1 MPKDKSL
8 FHYGKPYHTLLDP
21 LMKDTREKIL
31 EYIPEKTSVLDI
43 GCGTGDLCFK
53 LRRQRNCQIV
63 GVDLSLTMINYAK
76 ENNPFSDVQFFHQD
90 ATDLADFPES
100 AFEYAVISFI
110 IHELDPD
117 PQQKLVREAYRVAQQ
132 VVMVDSYAPLPW
144 NVVGIVKRVI
154 EIGFGFEH
162 YPQFRSYILS
172 KGIMG
177 ILESAELDAKITAQ
191 ETFSQGCNQVVVLSH

>member
-21 LMKDTREKIL
+21 LMKDTREKVL

-53 LRRQRNCQIV
+53 LRQQKKCQVV
-63 GVDLSLTMINYAK
+63 GVDLSLTMINFAK
-76 ENNPFSDVQFFHQD
+76 ENNPSSDVQFFHQD
-90 ATDLADFPES
+90 ATDLSSFPES
-100 AFEYAVISFI
+100 AFESAVISFI

-117 PQQKLVREAYRVAQQ
+117 PQRKLVSEAYRVAQQ
-132 VVMVDSYAPLPW
+132 VVMVDSNSPLPW
-144 NVVGIVKRVI
+144 NVIGIAKRVI

-162 YPQFRSYILS
+162 YPQFRSFISS

-177 ILESAELDAKITAQ
+177 VLKSADLDAKITAR
-191 ETFSQGCNQVVVLSH
+191 ETFSHGCQQVVVISH